1 MIRGSALADVVAGS
15 VSLAAAARPWRPSSW
30 RIARRDG
37 LSFAALAA
45 LAARRSPAATALV
58 DDEGELAYG
67 ALDRFGDDVAA
78 VVPVGARRVAVL
90 ARNGRWIAAAVVG
103 VSRSGADLVLV
114 NVDLAPGDVASV
126 LEAEQ
131 VDLLLVDGDDLPL
144 ADAGVPVVDVRTVP
158 RALSRPPVRTRR
170 GSIVVLTSG
179 STGTPKGAH
188 LATTRLVQAVP
199 ITTLVHRVPWR
210 SASAVVV
217 TCPLFHGFGLGFLAV
232 GLAFGLPVVLTRTLD
247 DVGTAALLRRIDG
260 AVVVGVPPVLARLA
274 RAAGAGPARPAA
286 VVSGAGLL
294 HPRVSE
300 RLVEA
305 FGPVLV
311 NMYGSS
317 EEGWSCLATPD
328 DLVAAPGTIGRPA
341 AGVRIEVLDED
352 GRPVP
357 DGVTGH
363 LCVGSR
369 LAFSH
374 YTDGG
379 RRRRLGGLAD
389 SGDLGHRDDR
399 GLLFVDG
406 RADDMVVTGGENV
419 LVPAV
424 EDALLEHPGV
434 AEARIDVVPDE
445 EYGVRL
451 EARVVPRDAVD
462 LADGGAALAADV
474 ETWARDRL
482 ARFARPRRVDV
493 VATLPLT
500 SIGKATRVR
509 PGRGA
514 TR

>member
-1 MIRGSALADVVAGS
+1 MIRGSAIADVVAGS

-30 RIARRDG
+30 QIARRDG

-78 VVPVGARRVAVL
+78 VVPAGARRVAVL

-114 NVDLAPGDVASV
+114 NADLAPADVAAV

-158 RALSRPPVRTRR
+158 RATSHGPVRTRT

-179 STGTPKGAH
+179 STGAPKGAH
-188 LATTRLVQAVP
+188 LASTRLVQAVP
-199 ITTLVHRVPWR
+199 ITTLVHRVAWR

-247 DVGTAALLRRIDG
+247 DPGTAALLRRVDG

-274 RAAGAGPARPAA
+274 RAAGPARPVA

-341 AGVRIEVLDED
+341 AGVRIEVLAED

-363 LCVGSR
+363 LCVGSS
-369 LAFSH
+369 LAFAH

-389 SGDLGHRDDR
+389 SGDLGHRDGR

-424 EDALLEHPGV
+424 EDALLAHPGV

-451 EARVVPRDAVD
+451 EARVVPRDAAD
-462 LADGGAALAADV
+462 LADGGVGLAADV

-500 SIGKATRVR
+500 PIGKATRVR
-509 PGRGA
+509 PGTRA